1 MDGLILVHKPKDITS
16 HDVVSYVRKI
26 LGIKKAGHYGTLD
39 PLATGLILVAVG
51 KATRLFRFFLYM
63 DKTYEGRIKLGL
75 STDTFDSY
83 GQPTSEESKDY
94 PDRRTLLENMKAF
107 EGDIDQ
113 ISPPISAKKY
123 RGKPLYELTRQRKE
137 LKLKT
142 NRVTVHFF
150 QLKKYN
156 PPFVDFAS
164 KCSSGTYIRSLA
176 HDLGQSLGC
185 GAHLFQLKRTKIGNL
200 SLKDAYTLD
209 KIEKLTRLGEIAK
222 FLLPMGSLLP
232 EFPCVIVKDTA
243 ISQVMN
249 GNEIFPDSVL
259 NAYSSQPAESH
270 TNKAE
275 RNILKIFNTNGELL
289 AFAKKNT
296 EKQSLHP
303 FLVIHSKNS
312 SS

>member
-16 HDVVSYVRKI
+16 HDAVSCLRKI
-26 LGIKKAGHYGTLD
+26 LGVKKAGHYGTLD

-51 KATRLFRFFLYM
+51 KATRLFRFFLQA
-63 DKTYEGRIKLGL
+63 DKTYEGKIKLGL

-94 PDRRTLLENMKAF
+94 PDRKTLLENMKAF
-107 EGDIDQ
+107 EGDLDQ

-123 RGKPLYELTRQRKE
+123 RGKPLYKLARQRKE

-150 QLKKYN
+150 RLKKYS
-156 PPFVDFAS
+156 PPFVDFTS

-176 HDLGQSLGC
+176 HDLGQNLSC
-185 GAHLFQLKRTKIGNL
+185 GAHLVQLIRTKIGDF
-200 SLKDAYTLD
+200 SLKDSYTLD
-209 KIEKLTRLGEIAK
+209 KIEKLARLGEIGK
-222 FLLPMGSLLP
+222 FLLPLGSLLP
-232 EFPCVIVKDTA
+232 EFSCVVIKDAA
-243 ISQVMN
+243 ISQVIN
-249 GNEIFPDSVL
+249 GSAVYPDSILKVYPSRL
-259 NAYSSQPAESH
+259 AESH
-270 TNKAE
+270 TNKGE
-275 RNILKIFNTNGELL
+275 GNILKIFNTNGELL
-289 AFAKKNT
+289 AFAKKNA

-303 FLVIHSKNS
+303 FLVIHSRDS